1 MEYFTQIA
9 FAHFGT
15 GKLGLAVW
23 LPVSSDKPSSLNQLL
38 RIGSFVLLVLFSS
51 LSFSATNFPANQLTL
66 PSSITVVMD
75 DNYPPYAFRDS
86 NGVLNGYLVDMWKL
100 WGEKTGIHVDLKATD
115 WVQAQNILATGHA
128 DVIDTIFETPEREV
142 YLDFTAAYANISVP
156 IYSHRSVAGIT
167 DLQNLRGF
175 LIGVKQ
181 SDACVEK
188 LETAG
193 ITTLQQYP
201 NYESLV
207 QAAIGGQI
215 KVFCLD
221 APPANYLLYRDHA
234 DQLFNVAFELYTGQ
248 FHRAVRKGSKKTLSL
263 VELGFSKISSEE
275 EQTIKEKWM
284 GHTLKAIYGKYLGY
298 FLIALIVAAMLL
310 AVWTFALRR
319 VVKQRTQQLEN
330 ERTRLKVLLETIPDL
345 VWLKDVNGI
354 YLSCNRI
361 FERAVAKSKDQ
372 IIGKTD
378 FDLWETKQAETF
390 RQNDID
396 TIKAGS
402 STVTENKL
410 VFMDHSYTG
419 FFETIKTP
427 LRDVDG
433 KLIGVLGVARDITER
448 KEAEQRAHIL
458 ANYDILTGLPNRTL
472 FNDRIDHQIRIA
484 QRNNTEMAVMILDLD
499 HFKNVN
505 DTLGHQIGDK
515 LLIEV
520 AKRLK
525 TAIREE
531 DTISRLGGDEF
542 ILFLPDTEADGA
554 ARVAEK
560 LLNEAS
566 FSYKVLDHDLTVT
579 PSIGIA
585 MYPGDG
591 ESFDKLYQCA
601 DVAMYR
607 AKHGGR
613 NLYRFFT
620 AEMQAVSVRKL
631 SVESTLRVAL
641 DKNEFQ
647 LHFQPQISVHDGRM
661 IGAEA
666 LLRWH
671 SQELGMV
678 SPAEFIPIAENSG
691 QILQIGEWVLRRA
704 TQQLSTW
711 MRGGMAPIVIAVN
724 LSAVQFRHPR
734 LPELVTEILHEVNIP
749 AELLEL
755 ELTEGVA
762 LDDPDGAVAI
772 MDNLHHR
779 GIRMSIDDFG
789 TGYSSLSYLKR
800 FRIYKLKIDQSFVR
814 GIHQNPEDQAI
825 VKAIINL
832 ADSLGMQTIAEGVE
846 TEEELG
852 FLRKHGC
859 KEVQGYL
866 FSKPLTPQ
874 EFMAFSLSHGSV

>member
-1 MEYFTQIA
+1 
-9 FAHFGT
+9 
-15 GKLGLAVW
+15 
-23 LPVSSDKPSSLNQLL
+23 
-38 RIGSFVLLVLFSS
+38 
-51 LSFSATNFPANQLTL
+51 
-66 PSSITVVMD
+66 MD

-86 NGVLNGYLVDMWKL
+86 NGVLNGYLVDIWKL
-100 WGEKTGIHVDLKATD
+100 WEQKTGIRVNLKATD
-115 WVQAQNILATGHA
+115 WPQAQRILATGHA
-128 DVIDTIFETPEREV
+128 DVIDTIFQTPERDV
-142 YLDFTAAYANISVP
+142 YLDFTSAYANIPVP

-181 SDACVEK
+181 SDACVDK
-188 LETAG
+188 LAAAG

-234 DQLFNVAFELYTGQ
+234 DQSFNVAFELYTGQ
-248 FHRAVRKGSKKTLSL
+248 FHRAVRKGNNQLLSL
-263 VELGFSKISSEE
+263 VELGFSKISVAE
-275 EQTIKEKWM
+275 EQTIREKWM
-284 GHTLKAIYGKYLGY
+284 GHTLNPIYGKYLGY
-298 FLIALIVAAMLL
+298 FLVAFMIAGMLL
-310 AVWTFALRR
+310 VTWTFALRR
-319 VVKQRTQQLEN
+319 MVKQRTQQLEN

-354 YLSCNRI
+354 YLNCNRI
-361 FERAVAKSKDQ
+361 FERAVAKTKDQ

-378 FDLWETKQAETF
+378 FDLWETKQAEIF

-396 TIKAGS
+396 TITSGNK
-402 STVTENKL
+402 TVTEKKL
-410 VFMDHSYTG
+410 VFKDQSYTG

-427 LRDVDG
+427 LQDVDG

-448 KEAEQRAHIL
+448 KEAENRVHLL

-484 QRNNTEMAVMILDLD
+484 QRNNTKMAVMVLDLD

-525 TAIREE
+525 AAIREE

-542 ILFLPDTEADGA
+542 ILFLPDTAADGA
-554 ARVAEK
+554 AHVAEK
-560 LLNEAS
+560 LLQEAS
-566 FSYKVLDHDLTVT
+566 LPYKVLDHDLVVT

-585 MYPGDG
+585 MYPDDGD
-591 ESFDKLYQCA
+591 SFDKLYQCA

-620 AEMQAVSVRKL
+620 IEMQAVSLRKL
-631 SVESTLRVAL
+631 SIENALRLAL
-641 DKNEFQ
+641 ERNEFQ
-647 LHFQPQISVHDGRM
+647 LYYQPQISVQDRRV

-678 SPAEFIPIAENSG
+678 SPAEFIPIAESSG
-691 QILQIGEWVLRRA
+691 QILQIGEWVLRQA

-711 MRGGMAPIVIAVN
+711 IREGMKPITIAVN

-734 LPELVTEILHEVNIP
+734 LPELVTEILHEANIP
-749 AELLEL
+749 AALLEL

-762 LDDPDGAVAI
+762 LEDPDGAIAI
-772 MDNLHHR
+772 MENLHHR
-779 GIRMSIDDFG
+779 GITMSIDDFG
-789 TGYSSLSYLKR
+789 TGYSSLNYLKR
-800 FRIYKLKIDQSFVR
+800 FRIYKLKIDQSFIR
-814 GIHQNPEDQAI
+814 GIHHDPEDQAI

-832 ADSLGMQTIAEGVE
+832 ADSLGMKTIAEGVE
-846 TEEELG
+846 TEEELN
-852 FLRKHGC
+852 FLKQHGC
-859 KEVQGYL
+859 KEIQGYL
-866 FSKPLTPQ
+866 FSKPLPPQ
-874 EFMAFSLSHGSV
+874 EFIRFMPNRGFI